1 MNFGYIFFKLSM
13 EQVSIDENKTSPHNE
28 TIEICMNDT
37 IMEKKFEKNINVQ
50 IESLTVEI
58 EGSINEKKES
68 E

>member
-1 MNFGYIFFKLSM
+1 M
-13 EQVSIDENKTSPHNE
+13 EQVSIDENKTRPHNE

-37 IMEKKFEKNINVQ
+37 IMETMFEKNIIVQ